1 MSVKQ
6 KTLANS
12 FTINGVGL
20 HTGVDVTMNF
30 LPAPVNHGFK
40 FKRIDLENQPII
52 EADVDIV
59 IDPSRGTL
67 LDKDGVRLGTIEQP
81 LAAMIGREFNNV

>member
-1 MSVKQ
+1 MAVKQ

-12 FTINGVGL
+12 FTIQGKGL
-20 HTGVDVTMNF
+20 HTGVNVTMNF

-52 EADVDIV
+52 EADVSKIKLNE
-59 IDPSRGTL
+59 SEENGAGTCYSL
-67 LDKDGVRLGTIEQP
+67 V
-81 LAAMIGREFNNV
+81 